1 MALIKCEKCGHM
13 ISDKARKCPKCGC
26 PVSGDNV
33 SNNTDMQIGDPQSF
47 LEDEKDNAN
56 TYSKKTSKRKKFMI
70 FIALFMFAIAGFAI
84 YVSQS
89 SFMKNFV
96 LQELSFM
103 KNLVLAEL
111 GDADAQFSLANYQ
124 FARENYTE
132 GTGWYRKAAEQ
143 GHADAQCYL
152 GVCYYWGRGVEQNYT
167 EAVRWYRKAA
177 EQGDADAQYDLGR
190 CYDRGHGVEQN
201 YTEAARWYRKA
212 AEQGDAGAQY
222 GLGICYDKGHGV
234 ERNYTEAAKWLKKAA
249 EQGFLDAQR
258 YLDECYDEA
267 IVY

>member
-26 PVSGDNV
+26 PVRGDNV

-56 TYSKKTSKRKKFMI
+56 TYSKKTSKRKKVMF

-89 SFMKNFV
+89 SFMKNI
-96 LQELSFM
+96 
-103 KNLVLAEL
+103 VLAEL
-111 GDADAQFSLANYQ
+111 GDADAQYYLAIYYEVEQ
-124 FARENYTE
+124 QNYTE
-132 GTGWYRKAAEQ
+132 AVRWYRKAAEQ
-143 GHADAQCYL
+143 GHAVAQSFLAGCYH
-152 GVCYYWGRGVEQNYT
+152 GGIGVEQNYT

-177 EQGDADAQYDLGR
+177 EQGDADAQCGLGL
-190 CYDRGHGVEQN
+190 CYAVGHGVEQN
-201 YTEAARWYRKA
+201 YTEAVRWYRKA
-212 AEQGDAGAQY
+212 AEQGHALAQRF
-222 GLGICYDKGHGV
+222 LGICYDKGHGV
-234 ERNYTEAAKWLKKAA
+234 ERDYTEAAKWLKKAA
-249 EQGFLDAQR
+249 EQGDADAQR